1 MLILTRHP
9 HDTLWIGDDITVTV
23 LNVHGNE
30 VRLAI
35 KAPREVDVHRE
46 EVYRRIQAE
55 KDHHSPPAFPS
66 VIVRRSRSPRRG

>member
-9 HDTLWIGDDITVTV
+9 HDTLWIGDDVTVTV

-35 KAPREVDVHRE
+35 RAPREIAVHRE
-46 EVYRRIQAE
+46 EVYRRIHAE
-55 KDHHSPPAFPS
+55 NTSRPSSASPS
-66 VIVRRSRSPRRG
+66 VSIRRSRSPRRG